1 MFDIITHVA
10 LRCFVALTHP
20 RPAAPQQRAARD
32 SGQATTEYA
41 LVLLGAAARC
51 LCCRY
56 HMFFCS
62 SSSCRL
68 FVAGVQLKLPV
79 AVAGFWLSVVAG
91 QQTV

>member
-41 LVLLGAAARC
+41 LVLLGAAAIALLIITWATAGGGAGRIG
-51 LCCRY
+51 
-56 HMFFCS
+56 S
-62 SSSCRL
+62 L
-68 FVAGVQLKLPV
+68 FDHVIDAITGKL
-79 AVAGFWLSVVAG
+79 
-91 QQTV
+91 